1 MDWRTLFTTLG
12 TLYHWASPEV
22 VGRMTLAQ
30 ALMYMDQG
38 QGRQEG
44 KGMSREQVQKYMDDR
59 RKLKG
64 LG

>member
-1 MDWRTLFTTLG
+1 MDWRNLFTTLG

-30 ALMYMDQG
+30 ALMYMAQG
-38 QGRQEG
+38 QQED
-44 KGMSREQVQKYMDDR
+44 KGMSREQVQAYMDER

-64 LG
+64 LD

>member
-30 ALMYMDQG
+30 ALMYMGKGQKEDQ
-38 QGRQEG
+38 
-44 KGMSREQVQKYMDDR
+44 GMSREQVQAYMDER